1 MGTDDFYR
9 LFEGFIEEKQ
19 LDPITAKWLLER
31 ILSILFTN
39 SENQKPKKEKTIR
52 PVSIN
57 TA

>member
-39 SENQKPKKEKTIR
+39 SENQKPKKEKN
-52 PVSIN
+52 N
-57 TA
+57 TSGKH

>member
-19 LDPITAKWLLER
+19 LDPITAKWLLEK

-39 SENQKPKKEKTIR
+39 SENQKLKKEKDNI
-52 PVSIN
+52 SGN
-57 TA
+57 H